1 MKSFTNLI
9 QDVQKPG
16 LCHRCGGCVTFC
28 SAVNFAALEMDSEG
42 KPRYA
47 DEDKCIE
54 CGLCYTICPEIDE
67 LNEETRQNIKWS
79 PPIGRVIETA
89 IARATDSD
97 IRARATDGGVVTALL
112 VHLFKT
118 GKIDGAI
125 VTRQTGPFQREPFL
139 AMSEADLRDA
149 AGFSFETSQ
158 GMQRFSDFYITYSQF
173 REFNPLIQEGLQRVA
188 FVGTPCQ
195 IRAVR
200 RMQLLNIVPA
210 DSIKYCLGLFCSG
223 NFVFGDK
230 ERDKIAKIG
239 GFQWA
244 DVKKINIK
252 TDLIIHLESGET
264 KNVMLDELEFMK
276 RFACY
281 FCPDYSAEYADLS
294 FGGIGAGE
302 GWTTVITRT
311 PVGRAIMA
319 DARSRAIELDQQDK
333 KPTGASQA
341 LKQVRSWSANKRKAA
356 EKNRQS
362 LGKKYPDLQ
371 K

>member
-9 QDVQKPG
+9 HDVQKPG

-28 SAVNFAALEMDSEG
+28 SAVNFGALELDSEG

-67 LNEETRQNIKWS
+67 LNEETKQNIGWS

-89 IARATDSD
+89 IARATDST
-97 IRARATDGGVVTALL
+97 IRDRATDGGVVTALL
-112 VHLFKT
+112 VHLFKS

-139 AMSEADLRDA
+139 AMSEADIRDA
-149 AGFSFETSQ
+149 AGFSFDTSQ
-158 GMQRFSDFYITYSQF
+158 GMKRFSDYYITYSQF
-173 REFNPLIQEGLQRVA
+173 REFNPLIQKGLQRVA

-200 RMQLLNIVPA
+200 RMQLLNIIPA

-223 NFVFGDK
+223 NFVFGK
-230 ERDKIAKIG
+230 KQRDKIAKIG

-244 DVKKINIK
+244 DVSKVNIK
-252 TDLIIHLESGET
+252 TDLIVRLNSGET
-264 KNVMLDELEFMK
+264 KTVMLDELEFMK

-319 DARSRAIELDQQDK
+319 DARSKAIEIDSQK
-333 KPTGASQA
+333 KQPAAASKA
-341 LKQVRSWSANKRKAA
+341 LKQVRTWSARKRESAVI
-356 EKNRQS
+356 NRKS